1 MEINREYGEISAVD
15 RYKMTARSMKKSG
28 FKDLI
33 DHEID
38 IRCAARLSETVE
50 KKEDGTVGTK
60 NILAIITHDNIVIAG
75 DSKTTSDSFEDLYCA
90 FGDDLFREGEFVVRV
105 NAAQSK
111 SGRTYITLRL
121 E

>member
-1 MEINREYGEISAVD
+1 MEIIKEYGEISAVD

-33 DHEID
+33 DKNID
-38 IRCAARLSETVE
+38 IRCAAKLSETVE
-50 KKEDGTVGTK
+50 KDDGTIGTK

-75 DSKTTSDSFEDLYCA
+75 DSKTTSDSFDDLYSA
-90 FGDDLFREGEFVVRV
+90 FGDNLFNEGEYIVRV
-105 NAAQSK
+105 DAAQSK
-111 SGRTYITLRL
+111 AGRTFITLQM

>member
-33 DHEID
+33 DQEID

-50 KKEDGTVGTK
+50 KEDGTVGTK

-75 DSKTTSDSFEDLYCA
+75 DSKTTSDSFDDLYCA
-90 FGDDLFREGEFVVRV
+90 FGDDIFREGEFTVRV

-111 SGRTYITLRL
+111 AGRTYITLQL

>member
-1 MEINREYGEISAVD
+1 MEINREYGEISAAD

-33 DHEID
+33 DQVID

-50 KKEDGTVGTK
+50 KEDGTVGTK
-60 NILAIITHDNIVIAG
+60 NILAIITHDNIVISG
-75 DSKTTSDSFEDLYCA
+75 DSKTTSDSFDDLYCA
-90 FGDDLFREGEFVVRV
+90 FGDDLFREGEFTVRV
-105 NAAQSK
+105 NAVQSK
-111 SGRTYITLRL
+111 AGRTYITLQL